1 MRTPI
6 GRADRFK
13 IDCGVSSPYA
23 SSTLAASTNSHNI
36 SNISFKRKPT
46 MSKLKRAQKY
56 IGKKIK
62 YRGNVYL
69 IEDVVYVT
77 VEDSRHTVL
86 RAPIG
91 LCFKTAI
98 NEDELADTKAYLE
111 ELQDRFFKIDAGLIA
126 SAYATKEQLMAAT
139 LSNIQDIQAQ
149 LEHPDGNN
157 EFIRVNS
164 RCRHEIVD

>member
-1 MRTPI
+1 
-6 GRADRFK
+6 
-13 IDCGVSSPYA
+13 
-23 SSTLAASTNSHNI
+23 
-36 SNISFKRKPT
+36 

-56 IGKKIK
+56 IGKNIK
-62 YRGNVYL
+62 YRGSIYL

-77 VEDSRHTVL
+77 KEDSRYLVL

-98 NEDELADTKAYLE
+98 NENEVADTKAYLE

-157 EFIRVNS
+157 KFIRVNS